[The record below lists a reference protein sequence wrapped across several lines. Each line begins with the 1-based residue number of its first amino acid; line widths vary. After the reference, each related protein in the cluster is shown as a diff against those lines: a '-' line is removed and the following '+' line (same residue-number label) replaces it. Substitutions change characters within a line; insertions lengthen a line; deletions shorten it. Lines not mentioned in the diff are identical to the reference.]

1 MREEISCM
9 RIFAKSKK
17 PTFSTIVE
25 KESERKK
32 RELKFEWSGILRWEK
47 FWCRTKSRGT
57 VFLASQLGCQDHD
70 LRVERSP
77 FHNRIVLGWWWW
89 WSFS

>member
-1 MREEISCM
+1 M

-77 FHNRIVLGWWWW
+77 FHNRIVLELINRY
-89 WSFS
+89 